1 MLTLSLL
8 ESKLKAPHIRD
19 DQFDVDYHYIRDN
32 DDLKYATEYLMTKSA
47 QNFDTETTGLDP
59 MKERIILAQIGDETR
74 QFLID
79 PRYCDLNTLNPFLTS
94 QDIKK
99 VAHNALFDYC
109 MVGSNLGIQMEAI
122 RCTFLAETVL
132 TIGAQ
137 YGGRSLYA
145 VVKKYL
151 EIELDKKMQT
161 SFIGHQGDFSKEQLG
176 YAAMDARDPIKVL
189 QRQSRQIKDQG
200 LAATYVL
207 ECDSLP
213 AFGDMRLCGMKLD
226 KELWEKTIAENIQ
239 KKADARERMD
249 DMAEPYWG
257 KNLFGEID
265 INYDSQQQ
273 VLQLLQM
280 MGVKVKEFD
289 KKENKWVERVISNTN
304 KQTQK
309 KILHLPF
316 IKALGDYRKY
326 GKLIST
332 YGENFYPCINER
344 TGRIHPELKQI
355 GTETGR
361 PSAGEEDNSDDLFT
375 SKSDKKQ
382 KKKEVPNINPLN
394 IPARAEYRHAF
405 ICDEDYIVE
414 TDDYSGCEM
423 RILAEISGDP
433 NLTNIFMTNADAH
446 CYVASELY
454 GVEVTKNNE
463 HGRLRKPAK
472 ALNFGIA
479 YGMGPFK
486 LFEDLNAEGFDISLD
501 ETKEKYNKYCN
512 EIFPVA
518 VKYLRDQG
526 VLASQQG
533 YLINLN
539 GRRRYWNLPD
549 ANNLE
554 RFPKGRFDGL
564 YKGIIAKIQREGG
577 NFLIQSVN
585 ADMTKLAM
593 TMIRRYAIDNGIRT
607 KIYNSVYDEIVTET
621 HKDDHAEFWP
631 IKQRLMREAAEV
643 WLKKVPMVVDGD
655 ALPYWTKG

>member
-1 MLTLSLL
+1 MLTLELL
-8 ESKLKAPHIRD
+8 EQKLRAPHVHD
-19 DQFDVDYHYIRDN
+19 DVFNVNYHYITHQ
-32 DDLKYATEYLMTKSA
+32 DDVKYLLDYLMNKRA

-59 MKERIILAQIGDETR
+59 MKERVILAQIGDEER

-79 PRYCDLNTLNPFLTS
+79 PRTCDLSYLKPFFTS
-94 QDIKK
+94 QEIKK
-99 VAHNALFDYC
+99 VGHNMLFDYC
-109 MVGSNLGIQMEAI
+109 MMGSNYDILMEAV
-122 RCTFLAETVL
+122 RCTFLAEMIITV
-132 TIGAQ
+132 GSQ
-137 YGGRSLYA
+137 YGGRSLFA

-151 EIELDKKMQT
+151 EIELDKRMQT
-161 SFIGHQGDFSKEQLG
+161 SFIGHEGDFSKEQLA
-176 YAAMDARDPIKVL
+176 YAAMDVRDPIKVL
-189 QRQSRQIKDQG
+189 QRQSQRIKSEG
-200 LAATYVL
+200 LGPTFVL
-207 ECDSLP
+207 ECDALP

-226 KELWEKTIAENIQ
+226 KVLWQNTLEENIK
-239 KKADARERMD
+239 KKAQARENMD

-257 KNLFGEID
+257 KNLFGEVD
-265 INYDSQQQ
+265 INYDSPPQ

-280 MGVKVKEFD
+280 MGVKVKEYD
-289 KKENKWVERVISNTN
+289 KAENKWVEKLISNTN

-309 KILHLPF
+309 KIMHLPF
-316 IKALGDYRKY
+316 IKELGNYRKY
-326 GKLIST
+326 AKLITT

-361 PSAGEEDNSDDLFT
+361 PSAGEENTSDDLFT
-375 SKSDKKQ
+375 SKDSVKKG
-382 KKKEVPNINPLN
+382 KKEIPNINPLN
-394 IPARAEYRHAF
+394 IPARPEYRHAF
-405 ICDEDYIVE
+405 IGDPDYIIE

-433 NLTNIFMTNADAH
+433 KLTEIFLTDADAH
-446 CYVASELY
+446 CFVASELY
-454 GVEVTKNNE
+454 GVEVTKDNE
-463 HGRLRKPAK
+463 HGKLRKPAK

-486 LFEDLNAEGFDISLD
+486 LFEDLNAEGFDISLE

-518 VKYLRDQG
+518 VKYLRDMG
-526 VLASQQG
+526 ILASQQG

-549 ANNLE
+549 PNNLE
-554 RFPKGRFDGL
+554 RFPRGRFDNL
-564 YKGIIAKIQREGG
+564 YKGILAKIQREGG

-593 TMIRRYAIDNGIRT
+593 ANIRRYAIDNGIRT

-621 HKDDHAEFWP
+621 HKDDHERFWP
-631 IKQRLMREAAEV
+631 EKQRIMREAAEV